1 MATQS
6 ITLKKE
12 TDKSLLREL
21 LGDGETLYNGE
32 TGSTYSVMLLE
43 NKKLGGK
50 YALKLFK
57 SGFG

>member
-1 MATQS
+1 MATHS

-21 LGDGETLYNGE
+21 LGDEETLYNGE
-32 TGSTYSVMLLE
+32 TGSTYKVMFLE

-50 YALKLFK
+50 YALKLFE

>member
-21 LGDGETLYNGE
+21 LGDEETLYNGE
-32 TGSTYSVMLLE
+32 TGSTYKVMFLE

-50 YALKLFK
+50 YALKLFE